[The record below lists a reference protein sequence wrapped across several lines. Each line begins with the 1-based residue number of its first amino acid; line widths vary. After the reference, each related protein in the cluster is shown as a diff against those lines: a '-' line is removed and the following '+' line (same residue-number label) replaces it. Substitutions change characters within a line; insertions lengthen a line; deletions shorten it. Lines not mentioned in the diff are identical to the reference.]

1 MKNLMI
7 GSTLAHSANIDKHAH
22 QKKIAA
28 IIVSAVDVD
37 VDVDVDEATVE
48 HLVAKGAEG
57 GFTGRSQDNRG
68 CVAEQPEEY

>member
-37 VDVDVDEATVE
+37 VDVDEATVE
-48 HLVAKGAEG
+48 HLVAKRAKGI
-57 GFTGRSQDNRG
+57 FTGRSQDNR
-68 CVAEQPEEY
+68 

>member
-1 MKNLMI
+1 MI

-37 VDVDVDEATVE
+37 EATAE
-48 HLVAKGAEG
+48 HLVAKRAKGS
-57 GFTGRSQDNRG
+57 FTGRSQDNR
-68 CVAEQPEEY
+68 

>member
-1 MKNLMI
+1 V
-7 GSTLAHSANIDKHAH
+7 NIDKHAH

-28 IIVSAVDVD
+28 IIVSA

>member
-28 IIVSAVDVD
+28 IIVSA
-37 VDVDVDEATVE
+37 VDVDEATVE

>member
-37 VDVDVDEATVE
+37 EATVE
-48 HLVAKGAEG
+48 YLVAKGAEG